1 MTKKCK
7 RTAIGLVTGFANGL
21 FGSGGGTIV
30 VPAMERFLGEEEHKA
45 HATAIAVIL
54 PLSLLSLGVYLWK
67 ADLGAVWR
75 IALWASAG
83 GLVGGFVGAKLLQR
97 VSGVWLHRIFIHA
110 CGGSE
115 VNLMMWGVAAIG
127 FFSGIISGMG
137 IGGGTIL
144 IPALLFLTEVN
155 QQQAQGVNLIYF
167 IPTAVV
173 ALITHHKNGTLD
185 LKTAKP
191 LALLGLAGAAAGAFL
206 AVSLESEILKKLF
219 GGFLL
224 LMGLSE
230 IFKKKKGEDTHAK
243 G

>member
-1 MTKKCK
+1 MAVLTKKCK

-97 VSGVWLHRIFIHA
+97 VSVVWLHRIFGA
-110 CGGSE
+110 FM
-115 VNLMMWGVAAIG
+115 L
-127 FFSGIISGMG
+127 
-137 IGGGTIL
+137 
-144 IPALLFLTEVN
+144 
-155 QQQAQGVNLIYF
+155 
-167 IPTAVV
+167 
-173 ALITHHKNGTLD
+173 
-185 LKTAKP
+185 
-191 LALLGLAGAAAGAFL
+191 AAAVRL
-206 AVSLESEILKKLF
+206 IL
-219 GGFLL
+219 
-224 LMGLSE
+224 
-230 IFKKKKGEDTHAK
+230 
-243 G
+243 

>member
-1 MTKKCK
+1 
-7 RTAIGLVTGFANGL
+7 
-21 FGSGGGTIV
+21 
-30 VPAMERFLGEEEHKA
+30 
-45 HATAIAVIL
+45 
-54 PLSLLSLGVYLWK
+54 
-67 ADLGAVWR
+67 
-75 IALWASAG
+75 
-83 GLVGGFVGAKLLQR
+83 
-97 VSGVWLHRIFIHA
+97 
-110 CGGSE
+110 
-115 VNLMMWGVAAIG
+115 MMWGVAAIG

-191 LALLGLAGAAAGAFL
+191 LVLLGLAGAAAGAFL
-206 AVSLESEILKKLF
+206 AVSLESEMLKKLF

>member
-1 MTKKCK
+1 
-7 RTAIGLVTGFANGL
+7 
-21 FGSGGGTIV
+21 
-30 VPAMERFLGEEEHKA
+30 
-45 HATAIAVIL
+45 
-54 PLSLLSLGVYLWK
+54 
-67 ADLGAVWR
+67 
-75 IALWASAG
+75 
-83 GLVGGFVGAKLLQR
+83 
-97 VSGVWLHRIFIHA
+97 
-110 CGGSE
+110 
-115 VNLMMWGVAAIG
+115 MMWGVAAIG

-191 LALLGLAGAAAGAFL
+191 LTLLGLAGAAAGAFL

>member
-1 MTKKCK
+1 MAVLTKKCK

-30 VPAMERFLGEEEHKA
+30 VPAMERFLKVEEHKA

-83 GLVGGFVGAKLLQR
+83 GEAAAACQR
-97 VSGVWLHRIFIHA
+97 GLAAPHFRGIHA

-173 ALITHHKNGTLD
+173 ALITHRKNGTLD

-230 IFKKKKGEDTHAK
+230 FFKKKKGEDTHAK
-243 G
+243 R